1 MKRLHEFLLYLM
13 VILTPFQDTFLREP
27 LRQLGASFA
36 VLPLLALVAID
47 CVNWLASEERRVNLK
62 WVAIG
67 LYALLLNALAL
78 TLSGTEWNGVNLLL
92 KVPNVF
98 FLTAL
103 ALYVVFRPKWIELD
117 HLGAAVKIAFGI
129 AVVGVLLGDLNL
141 LGLRGVVD
149 NPILHRTINPD
160 TRWRGLTSEASTL
173 SLSLGSLGLLSAA
186 LSRGIARAL
195 FLTATVFLLCAG
207 ASKGAIPAMLAVG
220 IGLIVF
226 STGNRFWAAAITILL
241 LPVGYFGYQR
251 VQILSATDALSQT
264 TTAATRATV
273 VVWAIDVIARN
284 PLGVGFSGFYPALS
298 RQLPDAIDTVSKIS
312 PVPLNFEEVLGYVTS
327 GDNASSK
334 TLLFNYGAYFGIPF
348 LIVFAVFI
356 VRLMRACVRGHQ
368 PLLLATLL
376 YVTVAISTYND
387 PITYYSTFVIYGVGW
402 QFYRSVTPPAR
413 SLGLPLPAGS
423 RG

>member
-264 TTAATRATV
+264 TTAATRELRGSPG
-273 VVWAIDVIARN
+273 IRDLGRQCQLQNLVIQLWRLLWH
-284 PLGVGFSGFYPALS
+284 PLSDRVCGFHRPLDASLCS
-298 RQLPDAIDTVSKIS
+298 RPSASIIGDAFVCD
-312 PVPLNFEEVLGYVTS
+312 G
-327 GDNASSK
+327 
-334 TLLFNYGAYFGIPF
+334 
-348 LIVFAVFI
+348 
-356 VRLMRACVRGHQ
+356 RHQ
-368 PLLLATLL
+368 YL
-376 YVTVAISTYND
+376 
-387 PITYYSTFVIYGVGW
+387 
-402 QFYRSVTPPAR
+402 Q
-413 SLGLPLPAGS
+413 
-423 RG
+423 